1 MKNKVKW
8 RYFVKSLM
16 ISIGI
21 SIIIVNFLGQTKIY
35 EYIIIFLAAIAVPSI
50 YISSSVIIG
59 VDDVRRDVE
68 KMTKMES
75 YLSDYED
82 DARAKFYNYFSDNC
96 IGFSVNYKE
105 LNKDIGIILSR
116 KIGKNFSEVSCRMI
130 DSAYNC
136 FICIKQFKY
145 VDAHIMLYETDR
157 CTINIPNE
165 DKIKEK
171 IYITFR
177 DKDKLELCG
186 LLKEIYNPEN
196 KNKQPLEVLSVDEL
210 ERLRHL
216 LTEYN
221 NVCYVLYNKIRRE
234 QSAYA
239 GAVKDLSE
247 DIDANEVRYDE

>member
-8 RYFVKSLM
+8 RYFVKSLI
-16 ISIGI
+16 ISIVI
-21 SIIIVNFLGQTKIY
+21 SIIIVNFLSQTKIY
-35 EYIIIFLAAIAVPSI
+35 EYIIFFLAAIAVPSI

-68 KMTKMES
+68 KMTKLES

-82 DARAKFYNYFSDNC
+82 DARAKFYNYFSDNR

-130 DSAYNC
+130 SSAYYC
-136 FICIKQFKY
+136 LECINQFKY
-145 VDAHIMLYETDR
+145 VDAHVMLYREDRYNVSITD
-157 CTINIPNE
+157 E
-165 DKIKEK
+165 DKIKERV
-171 IYITFR
+171 YITLT

-210 ERLRHL
+210 ERLRYL

-221 NVCYVLYNKIRRE
+221 NVCNVLYNKIRRE